1 MYTFQADY
9 TRKLIRAQ
17 LEGFLSVEEVAA
29 FGADIQ
35 AAAVAMGCQSGE
47 HLLYVDTSQCA
58 LQAQDVVSAFQA
70 LIGNV
75 PLKAKRLAVITGS
88 SLSRMQTRRILV
100 RDHAMLFDCGE
111 DAEHWLLIGEE
122 RNKAA

>member
-17 LEGFLSVEEVAA
+17 LQGFFSVEEVAA
-29 FGADIQ
+29 FGADLQ
-35 AAAVAMGCQSGE
+35 AAAATMVCRSGE

-58 LQAQDVVSAFQA
+58 LQAQDVVSAFQT
-70 LIGNV
+70 LIGNL
-75 PLKAKRLAVITGS
+75 PLKAKRVAVITGS

-100 RDHAMLFDCGE
+100 RDQAMLFDHGE
-111 DAEHWLLIGEE
+111 DAEHWLLTGEE
-122 RNKAA
+122 RDQTA